1 MLAEDFGRGVA
12 LDLLGARIPTCDVAV
27 GVEGVDRIV
36 SNGVDEKLEAMA
48 VGKMLRVGCGQW
60 HCRTRVVR

>member
-1 MLAEDFGRGVA
+1 MLAQDFRRGVA
-12 LDLLGARIPTCDVAV
+12 LDLLGPRIPTRDEAI
-27 GVEGVDRIV
+27 GVEAVDRIV

-48 VGKMLRVGCGQW
+48 VGKMLRIGCGQW